1 MISDDRKALLV
12 PHDEQAFFRGVY
24 AMSEPYREAQ
34 RNLDVSRNE
43 WKPGRV
49 RAINRSYRQTK
60 SPMWIGWFPSAKRP
74 TRASLCKRARHAKRP
89 NGRR

>member
-1 MISDDRKALLV
+1 MKI
-12 PHDEQAFFRGVY
+12 ETEFC
-24 AMSEPYREAQ
+24 SEPLQLEIR
-34 RNLDVSRNE
+34 LIDSKDE
-43 WKPGRV
+43 WKPGRI

-89 NGRR
+89 DGRRRA